1 MTELREAAER
11 RVEDKIAAKEE
22 QQFVK
27 KAAAEKEAAAWFD
40 WPATLRTHHFWMP
53 QDPIVIS
60 LLDRLDCP
68 RRENFSA
75 SNREEPLQY
84 RSK

>member
-1 MTELREAAER
+1 M
-11 RVEDKIAAKEE
+11 EDKIAAKEE

-60 LLDRLDCP
+60 LLDRLDLP
-68 RRENFSA
+68 SQRELQRT
-75 SNREEPLQY
+75 NREEPLQY

>member
-1 MTELREAAER
+1 LTELREAAER

-60 LLDRLDCP
+60 LLDRLDLP
-68 RRENFSA
+68 SQRELQRT
-75 SNREEPLQY
+75 NREEPLQY